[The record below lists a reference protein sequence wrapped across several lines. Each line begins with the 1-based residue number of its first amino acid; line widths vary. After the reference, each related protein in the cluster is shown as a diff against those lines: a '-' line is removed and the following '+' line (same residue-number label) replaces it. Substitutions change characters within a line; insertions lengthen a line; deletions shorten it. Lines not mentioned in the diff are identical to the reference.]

1 MNHSLVPDQNAAK
14 PRTYGESVS
23 TTPRS
28 SGTKRRWP
36 RVVRDIRQTR
46 MATSVS
52 DRSTR
57 PWIDASEPLIAT
69 TVSAP
74 VADHMGTNL
83 SFTRSLRV
91 SQDLSGSLTIS
102 QDLSQSL
109 TVSHGRRCRG
119 LDPGTHALDAT
130 LVRCYRIHSTNTST
144 NTNTNTP
151 WQTSAHRSLIHIYSS
166 KVDK

>member
-1 MNHSLVPDQNAAK
+1 MDHSLVPDQNAAK
-14 PRTYGESVS
+14 PRTNGESVS

-69 TVSAP
+69 PCRLRHGPLGCQSVVHTISQGVS
-74 VADHMGTNL
+74 G
-83 SFTRSLRV
+83 SLRI
-91 SQDLSGSLTIS
+91 SHDLSGSLTVAHGLSRS
-102 QDLSQSL
+102 QVPPDWI
-109 TVSHGRRCRG
+109 HGRTRWTPRSCG
-119 LDPGTHALDAT
+119 AT
-130 LVRCYRIHSTNTST
+130 ESTTTTQVQIQIRHGKRQLTDHSY
-144 NTNTNTP
+144 
-151 WQTSAHRSLIHIYSS
+151 IYTAA
-166 KVDK
+166 K